1 MPVSPRLRDCVLSYQ
16 EALADFKKKAEKLQ
30 QLEEICAVA
39 RRLLFNKADELRK
52 ERRTCF
58 GLDWSD
64 TDGYARPSVIQ
75 LEGKTYL
82 IVDDERDP
90 GYRMIQEITIHK

>member
-1 MPVSPRLRDCVLSYQ
+1 MPVSPRLRDCVLSYL
-16 EALADFKKKAEKLQ
+16 EALADFKKKAESHRLA
-30 QLEEICAVA
+30 EEACTAA
-39 RRLLFNKADELRK
+39 KKFLLGKAEELRK

-58 GLDWSD
+58 GLDWSN
-64 TDGYARPSVIQ
+64 TDSYTRQSVIQ

-82 IVDDERDP
+82 IVDDERDH